1 MNPVVW
7 HFETDLEYL
16 TTIPI
21 QYFDLLTN
29 VTKTR
34 THKLHPSEL
43 IMDVRFGRST
53 FNHFKPFHYYFAL
66 STNMNHHSIFL
77 TYSAASDITIH
88 TLLSIDSIYYHSN
101 IHKWMDHWLLNR
113 NCLILCFHWFHL
125 FCWQGIW
132 LSIVIVWNQWMNGRG
147 ERELKQ
153 QQQ

>member
-7 HFETDLEYL
+7 HFESDLEYL

-34 THKLHPSEL
+34 ITETTSFRTHWMFDLKDPH
-43 IMDVRFGRST
+43 ST
-53 FNHFKPFHYYFAL
+53 ISNHFIITSHYQRTWIIIPSFSPILQYPISQYTHCFLLIPF
-66 STNMNHHSIFL
+66 I
-77 TYSAASDITIH
+77 
-88 TLLSIDSIYYHSN
+88 
-101 IHKWMDHWLLNR
+101 IHKRMDHWLLNR
-113 NCLILCFHWFHL
+113 NCLILCFHWFY
-125 FCWQGIW
+125 FFSWQGIW
-132 LSIVIVWNQWMNGRG
+132 LSIMLVWNQWMNGRG